1 MDLMH
6 GSHFAKQYVTDY
18 LMNDIPGRL
27 VTYRNGWGLDD
38 IALPSPLEYLTYEPL
53 ALDAWPTIVTVAMSM
68 SDMERTGFFR
78 GDPEYRVNYSMR
90 TYVWIRHERAEAT
103 TDMRDRLTTVVR
115 SALLDHPRLKSEDPR
130 MTFNV
135 QIDEGTMSE
144 QYSDLTLLKGD
155 RVLAGSYISYNLY
168 INEIVAREPIGTA
181 EQFDLT
187 FNAVGIA
194 ELIPE

>member
-1 MDLMH
+1 
-6 GSHFAKQYVTDY
+6 
-18 LMNDIPGRL
+18 
-27 VTYRNGWGLDD
+27 
-38 IALPSPLEYLTYEPL
+38 
-53 ALDAWPTIVTVAMSM
+53 
-68 SDMERTGFFR
+68 
-78 GDPEYRVNYSMR
+78 
-90 TYVWIRHERAEAT
+90 
-103 TDMRDRLTTVVR
+103 
-115 SALLDHPRLKSEDPR
+115 